1 MFGYQ
6 YGCGF
11 VHLYGAGAVNTVTEI
26 LLVLGPLLVLGTSL
40 SH

>member
-1 MFGYQ
+1 MFGCQ

-11 VHLYGAGAVNTVTEI
+11 VHLYGAGAMNTVTAI

-40 SH
+40 SY